1 MLKSKETCVFS
12 EYDVFSLS
20 KEIQTGDWEVIVK
33 WGNHPRK
40 INGYAG
46 WAEF

>member
-20 KEIQTGDWEVIVK
+20 KEIQTGDLVI
-33 WGNHPRK
+33 GR
-40 INGYAG
+40 
-46 WAEF
+46 